1 LIPAAAGRDNRK
13 FLRPFFRCLF
23 TKGSEGAIK
32 CVAGAGVAVVESKRA
47 GGARIREAQAES
59 LRGICDL
66 RHGRFKEPNALR
78 INPRRRLLDRS
89 SPKLSRRTQSRP
101 GSDLGCHHLHH
112 QVVDL
117 SEGHLTIIVLR
128 PDRLRSSF
136 RPSGVIRTY
145 SQGELPFFLYFCVV
159 SDGE

>member
-1 LIPAAAGRDNRK
+1 VRTPL
-13 FLRPFFRCLF
+13 
-23 TKGSEGAIK
+23 
-32 CVAGAGVAVVESKRA
+32 
-47 GGARIREAQAES
+47 
-59 LRGICDL
+59 
-66 RHGRFKEPNALR
+66 
-78 INPRRRLLDRS
+78 NPRRRLLDRS
-89 SPKLSRRTQSRP
+89 SPKLSRRTQSTP

-145 SQGELPFFLYFCVV
+145 SQGELPFFYTFALYLTASDLV
-159 SDGE
+159 SIDMSLEDIIFFISFFSGSLRYNFFFISLVFGRGRISRISPHMRAA